1 MVYESLSQS
10 PPPLTPLAGFV
21 VSGVSPRNR
30 AGNGVHSSMPSPA
43 ASRPHLP
50 VSTGASWLA
59 LGVSVAVTGTAAAI
73 AARSSV
79 TSAAFYAQLD
89 KPGWAP
95 PPWLFGPV
103 WSLLYLLMAL
113 AAWRTWRAARGG
125 AQGALALYAGQLVLN
140 ALWTWL
146 FFERHVGLWAT
157 VEVLVLWVAILATL
171 LAFRR
176 HDRPAALMLAPYL
189 AWVSFASALTIA
201 VWQRNPTL
209 L

>member
-1 MVYESLSQS
+1 M
-10 PPPLTPLAGFV
+10 
-21 VSGVSPRNR
+21 SPR
-30 AGNGVHSSMPSPA
+30 AA
-43 ASRPHLP
+43 ASAQPP
-50 VSTGASWLA
+50 VSSGAAWLA
-59 LGVSVAVTGTAAAI
+59 LLVSIVVTGTAAAI

-79 TSAAFYAQLD
+79 TSAVFYAQLD
-89 KPGWAP
+89 KPAWAP

-103 WSLLYLLMAL
+103 WSVLYLLMAV
-113 AAWRTWRAARGG
+113 AAWRTWRAAGG
-125 AQGALALYAGQLVLN
+125 AARGALGLYAGQLVLN

-157 VEVLVLWVAILATL
+157 AEVVALWAAILATV

-189 AWVSFASALTIA
+189 AWVSFASALTVS
-201 VWQRNPTL
+201 VWQRNPSL

>member
-1 MVYESLSQS
+1 MIPSAPSNS
-10 PPPLTPLAGFV
+10 RA
-21 VSGVSPRNR
+21 PR
-30 AGNGVHSSMPSPA
+30 ATGPA
-43 ASRPHLP
+43 
-50 VSTGASWLA
+50 WLA
-59 LGVSVAVTGTAAAI
+59 LLASVAVTGTAAAI

-89 KPGWAP
+89 KPAWAP

-113 AAWRTWRAARGG
+113 AAWRAWRAAGRD
-125 AQGALALYAGQLVLN
+125 ARGALGLYAAQLVLN

-146 FFERHVGLWAT
+146 FFVRHVGLWAT
-157 VEVLVLWVAILATL
+157 VEVLVLWVAIVATL
-171 LAFRR
+171 VAFRR

-201 VWQRNPTL
+201 VWQRNPAL

>member
-1 MVYESLSQS
+1 
-10 PPPLTPLAGFV
+10 
-21 VSGVSPRNR
+21 
-30 AGNGVHSSMPSPA
+30 MPTAPASA
-43 ASRPHLP
+43 ASSSGRR
-50 VSTGASWLA
+50 STGGSGWLA
-59 LGVSVAVTGTAAAI
+59 LIVSVGVTGAAAGL

-89 KPGWAP
+89 KPAWAP

-103 WSLLYLLMAL
+103 WSALYLLMAV
-113 AAWRTWRAARGG
+113 AAWRTWRAAGRT
-125 AQGALALYAGQLVLN
+125 ARGALALYGGQLVLN

-146 FFERHVGLWAT
+146 FFEQHVGLWAT
-157 VEVLVLWVAILATL
+157 VEVVALWAAILATL

-176 HDRPAALMLAPYL
+176 HDRPAALLLVPYL

>member
-1 MVYESLSQS
+1 MTAHAAPSER
-10 PPPLTPLAGFV
+10 PPITA
-21 VSGVSPRNR
+21 
-30 AGNGVHSSMPSPA
+30 
-43 ASRPHLP
+43 
-50 VSTGASWLA
+50 GASWLA
-59 LGVSVAVTGTAAAI
+59 LLVSVGVTSAAAAI

-89 KPGWAP
+89 KPAWAP

-103 WSLLYLLMAL
+103 WSVLYLLMAL
-113 AAWRTWRAARGG
+113 AAWRTWRAAGTSAR
-125 AQGALALYAGQLVLN
+125 GALALYGAQLVLN

-157 VEVLVLWVAILATL
+157 IEVALLWAAILATL

-176 HDRPAALMLAPYL
+176 HDRPAALLLAPYL
-189 AWVSFASALTIA
+189 AWVSFASALTVS
-201 VWQRNPTL
+201 VWQRNPAL

>member
-1 MVYESLSQS
+1 MVRPSA
-10 PPPLTPLAGFV
+10 TA
-21 VSGVSPRNR
+21 R
-30 AGNGVHSSMPSPA
+30 A
-43 ASRPHLP
+43 PHT
-50 VSTGASWLA
+50 TGASWLA
-59 LGVSVAVTGTAAAI
+59 LLVSIAVTGTAATI

-89 KPGWAP
+89 KPAWAP

-113 AAWRTWRAARGG
+113 AAWRTWRAAGRE
-125 AQGALALYAGQLVLN
+125 AQGALVLYAGQLVLN

-146 FFERHVGLWAT
+146 FFVRHVGLWAT